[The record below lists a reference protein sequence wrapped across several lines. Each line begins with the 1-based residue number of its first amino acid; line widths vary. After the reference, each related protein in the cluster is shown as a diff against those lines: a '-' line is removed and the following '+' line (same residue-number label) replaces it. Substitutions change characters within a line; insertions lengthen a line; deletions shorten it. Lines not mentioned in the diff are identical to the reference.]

1 MGLSFLISQWS
12 GSFSPAGLVDSTQ
25 IPREV
30 GGLRVLGLLVRRQT
44 MEQPSFQ
51 DKELYVDISTTRSG
65 EKMPFT
71 YDGHF
76 TLKTTQQQVGIVIYC
91 CCCCLC
97 YCYLQTKNQGTKVL
111 IGDIFKSQLVGL

>member
-51 DKELYVDISTTRSG
+51 DKELYVDIPLLGQVKKCHLHMMVISHLKQPNKRT
-65 EKMPFT
+65 KMAA
-71 YDGHF
+71 
-76 TLKTTQQQVGIVIYC
+76 
-91 CCCCLC
+91 
-97 YCYLQTKNQGTKVL
+97 
-111 IGDIFKSQLVGL
+111 